1 MSNQDDLSDIVRDCM
16 AMFDENINIL
26 SDVCNSLGSE
36 SEDDLTLVSDKT
48 ELIDMV
54 HEVADSV
61 RIKKAESSFMQRY
74 VKQDS

>member
-16 AMFDENINIL
+16 AMLDENIDIL

-36 SEDDLTLVSDKT
+36 SEDDLTPVSDKT
-48 ELIDMV
+48 ELIKMV
-54 HEVADSV
+54 HEVADSI
-61 RIKKAESSFMQRY
+61 RIKKAETRFMQRY